1 MKVGHKVDNDE
12 RGRMLREIARLRS
25 SQADKKAMLSGLD
38 LKKDKRRIDDLIAQ
52 IAGLEGEIA
61 SIERK
66 L

>member
-1 MKVGHKVDNDE
+1 VEVDQRE
-12 RGRMLREIARLRS
+12 REQMRREIARLRS
-25 SQADKKAMLSGLD
+25 RQADKKAILTRLD
-38 LKKDKRRIDDLIAQ
+38 VKKDERQIKGLLAE